1 MPSPTSAPADLLR
14 ALAHVLAD
22 VGAAWYVF
30 GAQAVLVW
38 GRPRFTAD
46 IDVTVRLVPEE
57 PERFVA
63 AMAQAGFAIRFEAG
77 DDFVR
82 RTRVLPFVHQASG
95 WPLDVVL
102 AGPGLEE
109 RFLSRAVSV
118 DFGDDLRVPVLCAED
133 LIVTKVLA
141 GRPNDLEDIRGI
153 LRERVDRLDLA
164 DVRQTLEALEEA
176 LGVSD
181 LLPVFEVEV
190 AQSRSRT
197 PE

>member
-1 MPSPTSAPADLLR
+1 MPSPASAPAELLR
-14 ALAHVLAD
+14 ALAGVLAD
-22 VGAAWYVF
+22 CGAAWYVF

-46 IDVTVRLVPEE
+46 IDVTVRLVPDE

-63 AMAQAGFAIRFEAG
+63 AMAGAGFSIRFEAG

-82 RTRVLPFVHQASG
+82 RTRVLPFVHEASG

-109 RFLSRAVSV
+109 RFLSRAVLV
-118 DFGDDLRVPVLCAED
+118 DLGDDLRVPVLCPED

-153 LRERVDRLDLA
+153 LRERRDRLDVTE
-164 DVRQTLEALEEA
+164 VRQTLRDLEEA

-181 LLPVFEVEV
+181 LLPVFEAEFAK
-190 AQSRSRT
+190 AQPQT
-197 PE
+197 PD

>member
-1 MPSPTSAPADLLR
+1 MPSPASAPADLLR
-14 ALAHVLAD
+14 ALARVLGD
-22 VGAAWYVF
+22 CGAAWYVF

-46 IDVTVRLVPEE
+46 IDVTVRLGREAPD
-57 PERFVA
+57 PFVA
-63 AMAQAGFAIRFEAG
+63 AMVEAGFSIRFDAG

-82 RTRVLPFVHQASG
+82 RTRVLPFVHEASG

-109 RFLSRAVSV
+109 RFLSRVVLV
-118 DFGDDLRVPVLCAED
+118 DLGDDLRVPVICPED

-141 GRPNDLEDIRGI
+141 GRPHDLADIHGI
-153 LRERVDRLDLA
+153 LRERLDRLDLA
-164 DVRQTLEALEEA
+164 EIRRTLKDLEEA

-181 LLPVFEVEV
+181 LLPVFEAEV
-190 AQSRSRT
+190 TRT
-197 PE
+197 RPKAEE

>member
-1 MPSPTSAPADLLR
+1 VPSPASAPAELLR
-14 ALAHVLAD
+14 ALAAVLAEH
-22 VGAAWYVF
+22 GHAWYVF

-46 IDVTVRLVPEE
+46 VDVTVRLVPED

-63 AMAQAGFAIRFEAG
+63 AMVRSGFSIRFAAG
-77 DDFVR
+77 NDFVR
-82 RTRVLPFVHQASG
+82 RTRVLPFVHEASG

-109 RFLSRAVSV
+109 RFLNRAVFV
-118 DFGDDLRVPVLCAED
+118 DLGDDLRVPVLSAED

-153 LRERVDRLDLA
+153 LRERLERLDLA
-164 DVRQTLEALEEA
+164 DVRQTLKDLEEA

-190 AQSRSRT
+190 ATARSRT